1 MKFNFKKIA
10 SVLAGTVLMS
20 STLAFAAAA
29 NYPAPFV
36 KTGNADVYVVYG
48 SAPGAEFDLVAV
60 ADITTNLQAGLAK
73 QTATSGTSGASTSAT
88 GENYPLFTSSSELFL
103 NSTLDSVVKTL
114 TPTELPTILKDDT
127 FSGDVSAT
135 YEQRII
141 TGSNPI
147 ISFAK
152 QPTDDDD
159 AQYGLALSTT
169 VGTGY
174 VYNATV
180 TFASNVNFTHA
191 DSKGQELNI
200 FGQKFTIGSATTSTK
215 LVLFK
220 SSEKIFLDSESNP
233 SQAVT
238 IAGKEYTVSM
248 VAATDTSATIKVTNA
263 EGVSEQK
270 EVNEAASKKINGVEV
285 AINTADEST
294 ALNKLTAEVIVG
306 ADRITLTDG
315 NAVKIGTDEDTLDG
329 TNVEFFAANG
339 SRIAAGSGQLGAV
352 GKMLFQAAAKD
363 STHDAMVPGDSFIDP
378 IFGSFKVDFSG
389 INIATDSTSR
399 EDIVVKNS
407 GNDKMSIKFTEYSGA
422 EKTVSFV
429 YNKTD
434 ADGLGM
440 QLADAD
446 GDSIIVGE
454 NNLVNKSYYVVLAN
468 KDRGGLYEVTGL
480 TNSSSATASDDELTL
495 RNVFTDASTT
505 AKATTEGA
513 GTITVEGLSFSYSYY
528 GAQTLSD
535 VARQVRFNYP
545 EFGGNDKI
553 YYPTIKTS
561 KGALVA
567 FYQPALINLT
577 SEGLVGANIQLPNGN
592 GYEAVAVA
600 AAGDSTVTFDSSTA
614 INLNNTGLVNGSA
627 TATVGQLVYNFTSTL
642 PGTVGNFSFQRTS
655 GSGIAGN
662 NGSAGAG
669 VFTTGGQNVT
679 ALYLTSPEGGN
690 IVRPAAVIFEEKD
703 DGSAYHAL
711 IVTLDAGYDG
721 DSAGIGVNDII
732 RTYSKDTDG
741 GKGGNEVQLISN
753 SDLYKDTDLWG
764 SISTLN
770 KADSDQTIG
779 TISYPDNQ
787 VQAYA
792 YVAADDAAITTDSGS
807 TGSGSVKELGSVLVK
822 DSEVASL
829 PSKNL
834 VVVGGSCINAESARL
849 LGVSPATCGADFT
862 AKAGVGAGQFLIQT
876 FAKGTDKVA
885 TLVAGYN
892 AADTQNAAKVL
903 TTKADLDTSAG
914 KKYVST
920 SATAVELKTTA
931 TTV

>member
-36 KTGNADVYVVYG
+36 KSGNADVYVVYG

-73 QTATSGTSGASTSAT
+73 QTATSGTSGASTSAS
-88 GENYPLFTSSSELFL
+88 GENYPLFTSSSELFS

-114 TPTELPTILKDDT
+114 TPTELPTILADGT
-127 FSGDVSAT
+127 FDGDATAT

-141 TGSNPI
+141 VGSNPI

-159 AQYGLALSTT
+159 PQYGLTLGTT
-169 VGTGY
+169 VASQY

-180 TFASNVNFTHA
+180 TFDTAVNFTHA
-191 DSKGQELNI
+191 DSKGQELSA
-200 FGQKFTIGSATTSTK
+200 FGQIFTVGSATTSTK

-220 SSEKIFLDSESNP
+220 SSEKVYLDSESNP
-233 SQAVT
+233 SQTVT
-238 IAGKEYTVSM
+238 VGAKEYTVSL

-263 EGVSEQK
+263 DGTSEQK

-285 AINTADEST
+285 GINSADEST
-294 ALNKLTAEVIVG
+294 ALNKLTAEVVVG
-306 ADRITLTDG
+306 ADRVTLQDG
-315 NAVKIGTDEDTLDG
+315 NAVKVGSDEDTVDG
-329 TNVEFFAANG
+329 TNVEFRDSSG
-339 SRIAAGSGQLGAV
+339 SRTTYTGNITKL
-352 GKMLFQAAAKD
+352 LFQATAVD
-363 STHDAMVPGDSFIDP
+363 SSHDAIVPGGSFTDP

-389 INIATDSTSR
+389 INIPADSTSR

-407 GNDKMSIKFTEYSGA
+407 GNDKMSIKFSDYSGA
-422 EKTVSFV
+422 EKTVTFV

-434 ADGLGM
+434 SDGSGQ
-440 QLADAD
+440 QLADSD
-446 GDSIIVGE
+446 GDSIVVEE
-454 NNLVNKSYYVVLAN
+454 NAWVNKSYYVVLAN
-468 KDRGGLYEVTGL
+468 KDRGGLYEITGL
-480 TNSSSATASDDELTL
+480 TNSSSTTASDDELTI

-505 AKATTEGA
+505 AKATTEGS
-513 GTITVEGLSFSYSYY
+513 GTITIEGLSFSYTYT

-535 VARQVRFNYP
+535 VARQVKFNYP
-545 EFGGNDKI
+545 ESTGNDKI
-553 YYPTIKTS
+553 YFPTIKTS
-561 KGALVA
+561 KGALVG
-567 FYQPALINLT
+567 FYQPTNINLT
-577 SEGLVGANIQLPNGN
+577 SQSLDAANIQLPNGN
-592 GYEAVAVA
+592 GYTSVAVA
-600 AAGDSTVTFDSSTA
+600 SAGGLHNYTFGGTTAVNTTGASGASSSGA
-614 INLNNTGLVNGSA
+614 I
-627 TATVGQLVYNFTSTL
+627 TVGQLTYNVSSRAIVNTTTL
-642 PGTVGNFSFQRTS
+642 N
-655 GSGIAGN
+655 
-662 NGSAGAG
+662 
-669 VFTTGGQNVT
+669 
-679 ALYLTSPEGGN
+679 LLSPEGGN
-690 IVRPAAVIFEEKD
+690 IVRPAVVVFEEKD
-703 DGSAYHAL
+703 DASAYHAL

-721 DSAGIGVNDII
+721 DSAGIGVNDIV
-732 RTYSKDTDG
+732 RTYSKDTNG
-741 GKGGNEVQLISN
+741 GNGGNEIQLESN

-764 SISTLN
+764 SISTLD
-770 KADSDQTIG
+770 KADSDQTVG

-787 VQAYA
+787 VQTYV
-792 YVAADDAAITTDSGS
+792 YVAADDAAITTEGASS
-807 TGSGSVKELGSVLVK
+807 GSGSVKELGSVLVK

-849 LGVSPATCGADFT
+849 LGVSATTCGADFT
-862 AKAGVGAGQFLIQT
+862 AKTGVGAGQFLIQT

-914 KKYVST
+914 KKYMST

>member
-114 TPTELPTILKDDT
+114 TPTELPTILADDT
-127 FSGDVSAT
+127 FDGDTTAT
-135 YEQRII
+135 YEQRI
-141 TGSNPI
+141 TLGSNPI
-147 ISFAK
+147 LSFAK

-159 AQYGLALSTT
+159 PQYGLTLGTT
-169 VGTGY
+169 VGTQY

-180 TFASNVNFTHA
+180 VFDTAVNFTHA
-191 DSKGQELNI
+191 DSKGQELSI
-200 FGQKFTIGSATTSTK
+200 FGQKFTIGSATTNTK
-215 LVLFK
+215 LILFK
-220 SSEKIFLDSESNP
+220 SSEKIYLDSESNP
-233 SQAVT
+233 SQTVT
-238 IAGKEYTVSM
+238 VAGMEYTVSL
-248 VAATDTSATIKVTNA
+248 VAATDTSATVKVTDA
-263 EGVSEQK
+263 SGKSEQK
-270 EVNEAASKKINGVEV
+270 EVNEAASKKVNGVEV
-285 AINTADEST
+285 GVNSADEST
-294 ALNKLTAEVIVG
+294 ALNKLTAEVVVG
-306 ADRITLTDG
+306 ADRVTLQDG
-315 NAVKIGTDEDTLDG
+315 NAVKIGSDEDTVDG
-329 TNVEFFAANG
+329 TNVEFRDSSN
-339 SRIAAGSGQLGAV
+339 SRTTYMGNV
-352 GKMLFQAAAKD
+352 TRMLFQATAVD
-363 STHDAMVPGDSFIDP
+363 SSHDAMVPGDSFTDP
-378 IFGSFKVDFSG
+378 VFGSFKVDFSG
-389 INIATDSTSR
+389 ISIAADSTSR

-407 GNDKMSIKFTEYSGA
+407 GNDKMSVKFKDYSGA
-422 EKTVSFV
+422 EKTVTYV

-434 ADGLGM
+434 SDGSGM
-440 QLADAD
+440 QLADSD
-446 GDSIIVGE
+446 GDNIIVEE
-454 NNLVNKSYYVVLAN
+454 NALVNKSYYVVLAN

-480 TNSSSATASDDELTL
+480 TNSSSTTASDDELTV

-505 AKATTEGA
+505 AKATSEGS
-513 GTITVEGLSFSYSYY
+513 GTITVEGLSFSYTYT

-535 VARQVRFNYP
+535 VARQVKFNYP
-545 EFGGNDKI
+545 ESTGNDKI
-553 YYPTIKTS
+553 YFPTIKTS
-561 KGALVA
+561 KGALLA
-567 FYQPALINLT
+567 FYQPTNINLT
-577 SEGLVGANIQLPNGN
+577 SQSLDAANIQLPNGN
-592 GYEAVAVA
+592 GYTAVAVA
-600 AAGDSTVTFDSSTA
+600 NAGGLHNYTFGGTTAVNTTGASGASSSGA
-614 INLNNTGLVNGSA
+614 I
-627 TATVGQLVYNFTSTL
+627 TVGQLTYNVSSRAIVNTTTL
-642 PGTVGNFSFQRTS
+642 N
-655 GSGIAGN
+655 
-662 NGSAGAG
+662 
-669 VFTTGGQNVT
+669 
-679 ALYLTSPEGGN
+679 LLSPEGGN
-690 IVRPAAVIFEEKD
+690 IVRPAVVIFEEKD
-703 DGSAYHAL
+703 DNNAYHAL

-721 DSAGIGVNDII
+721 DSAGIGVNDVV
-732 RTYSKDTDG
+732 RTYSKDTNG
-741 GKGGNEVQLISN
+741 GNGGNEVQLESN
-753 SDLYKDTDLWG
+753 SDLYKDADLWG
-764 SISTLN
+764 SISTLD
-770 KADSDQTIG
+770 KADSDQTQA
-779 TISYPDNQ
+779 TVSYPDNQ
-787 VQAYA
+787 VQGYV
-792 YVAADDAAITTDSGS
+792 YVAANDAAITTESGS

>member
-114 TPTELPTILKDDT
+114 TPTELPTILADDT
-127 FSGDVSAT
+127 FSGDTSAT

-141 TGSNPI
+141 LGSNPI

-159 AQYGLALSTT
+159 AQYGLTLGTT
-169 VGTGY
+169 VGTQY
-174 VYNATV
+174 IYNATV

-191 DSKGQELNI
+191 DSKGQELSI
-200 FGQKFTIGSATTSTK
+200 FGQKFTVGSATTSTK
-215 LVLFK
+215 LILFK
-220 SSEKIFLDSESNP
+220 SSEKVYLDSESNP
-233 SQAVT
+233 SQAIT
-238 IAGKEYTVSM
+238 IAGKEYTVAM
-248 VAATDTSATIKVTNA
+248 IAATDTSATIKVTDA
-263 EGVSEQK
+263 AGKSEQK
-270 EVNEAASKKINGVEV
+270 EVNEAASKKINGIEV
-285 AINTADEST
+285 GVNSADEST

-306 ADRITLTDG
+306 ADRLTLQDG
-315 NAVKIGTDEDTLDG
+315 NAVKVGTDEDTVDG
-329 TNVEFFAANG
+329 TNVEFYATNG

-352 GKMLFQAAAKD
+352 GKMLFQATAKD
-363 STHDAMVPGDSFIDP
+363 STHDAMVPGSSFTDP

-389 INIATDSTSR
+389 INVAADSTSR

-407 GNDKMSIKFTEYSGA
+407 GNDKMSIKFKEYAGA
-422 EKTVSFV
+422 EKTVTFV

-434 ADGLGM
+434 SDGAGM

-446 GDSIIVGE
+446 GDNIIVEE
-454 NNLVNKSYYVVLAN
+454 NALVNKSYYVVLAN
-468 KDRGGLYEVTGL
+468 KDRGGLYEITGL
-480 TNSSSATASDDELTL
+480 TNSSSTTASDDELTV

-505 AKATTEGA
+505 AKATSEGS
-513 GTITVEGLSFSYSYY
+513 GTITVEGLSFSYTYT

-535 VARQVRFNYP
+535 VARQVKFNAP
-545 EFGGNDKI
+545 ESTGNDKI
-553 YYPTIKTS
+553 YFPTIKTS

-567 FYQPALINLT
+567 FYQPTNINLT
-577 SEGLVGANIQLPNGN
+577 SQSLDAANIQLPNGN
-592 GYEAVAVA
+592 GYTAVAVA
-600 AAGDSTVTFDSSTA
+600 NAGGLHNYTFGGTTAVNTTGASGASSSGA
-614 INLNNTGLVNGSA
+614 I
-627 TATVGQLVYNFTSTL
+627 TVGQLTYNVSSRAIVNTTTL
-642 PGTVGNFSFQRTS
+642 N
-655 GSGIAGN
+655 
-662 NGSAGAG
+662 
-669 VFTTGGQNVT
+669 
-679 ALYLTSPEGGN
+679 LLSPEGGN
-690 IVRPAAVIFEEKD
+690 IVRPAVVIFEEKD
-703 DGSAYHAL
+703 DSSAYHAL

-721 DSAGIGVNDII
+721 DSAGIGVNDVI
-732 RTYSKDTDG
+732 RTYSKDTNG
-741 GKGGNEVQLISN
+741 GNGGNEVQLISN
-753 SDLYKDTDLWG
+753 SDLYKDADLWG

-779 TISYPDNQ
+779 TVSYPDNQ
-787 VQAYA
+787 VQTYV
-792 YVAADDAAITTDSGS
+792 YVAENSAAITTDSGS